1 VGEAGWV
8 ATFVLLTLWCH
19 GPLSPLLPA
28 AYEPI
33 LVGYSQ
39 FVSPVVLAVVGS
51 ITSTLVEYLNYHLY
65 RKFLRCRSLHRAL
78 GSRPAR
84 RLTMLFSRR
93 PFLAVWLCVLS
104 PLPDWGTRVLASH
117 CGYSVRRYL
126 AAVLLARLPRF
137 WFLAALGFH
146 LKLGTSAAVA
156 LVATS
161 LLIALAGLVFQR
173 PAQLVAKGIEP
184 TSDRHILHG
193 G

>member
-28 AYEPI
+28 AYEPV
-33 LVGYSQ
+33 LVGYTQ
-39 FVSPVVLAVVGS
+39 FVSPAVLAGVGA
-51 ITSTLVEYLNYHLY
+51 ITSTLIEYLNYYLY
-65 RKFLRCRSLHRAL
+65 RSFLRCRSLHRAL
-78 GSRPAR
+78 RSQPAR
-84 RLTMLFSRR
+84 RLTTLFSTR
-93 PFLAVWLCVLS
+93 PFLAVWLCVVS
-104 PLPDWGTRVLASH
+104 PLPDWGTRVLAAH

-137 WFLAALGFH
+137 WFLATLGFH
-146 LKLGTSAAVA
+146 LKLGTRAAVA

-161 LLIALAGLVFQR
+161 LLIALAGLVLR
-173 PAQLVAKGIEP
+173 RRAQLVAKAIEP
-184 TSDRHILHG
+184 VSDRYILSG